1 MFTRSLVSLISLAL
15 AASAFAQTVTTFTY
29 QGELREGAQPAN
41 GAYDVRFR
49 LYDAASGVTQL
60 GPTLCVNDIAV
71 TDGRFI
77 VTLDFGAQFSQP
89 GRFLELDVR
98 SGALGDC
105 TTSAGFTTL
114 GPRQPVTNVPG
125 ASFAAVAA
133 SATTAAS
140 AATATNATQL
150 NGQPASFYTSAANL
164 STGTLADTRLSTNVP
179 RLNAASTTFT
189 GTVAASTF
197 TGSLNGNATTAT
209 TAATA
214 TNATQ
219 LNGQSALFY
228 QNAANL
234 TSGLL
239 ADARL
244 STNVPRL
251 DASNIFSGSS
261 NTFQGTLNAR
271 SLINITNPTNILA
284 AAQVLWSADVP
295 TLRVSGSGIGAANGL
310 QFSTPGAPTA
320 MRILDTGDIGI
331 GTTAP
336 EAPLHV
342 RGGGSMGAIIITPDV
357 TDTQSQL
364 VLCENTSA
372 SNGMLMRYNGTT
384 NNIEFRGRAADIETT
399 PHLTIGRDSG
409 IVEVPGE
416 LRASGGIT
424 IPATERTLWIGA
436 ADFQI
441 LFNGNHVWGNF
452 ATFISNTDILGGTC
466 RAIANVNLPQ
476 GAVITSIAFLA
487 DDTADVNATLDLR
500 RFPYVNPNT
509 MLTMATATTTGTS
522 GVQTRT
528 DTTVSSPTV
537 DNLTYIYDVEL
548 TVPRGSSG
556 NLFSYGVRIN
566 YTVTTPLP

>member
-15 AASAFAQTVTTFTY
+15 AASAFAQSATTFTY
-29 QGELREGAQPAN
+29 QGELRDGGLPAN
-41 GAYDVRFR
+41 GSYDVRFR
-49 LYDAASGVTQL
+49 LFDGLTSPTQL
-60 GPTLCVNDIAV
+60 GSQLCVDNVAV
-71 TDGRFI
+71 VDGRFA
-77 VTLDFGAQFSQP
+77 VTLDFGFQFSSP
-89 GRFLELDVR
+89 GRALELEVR
-98 SGALGDC
+98 NGAAGDC
-105 TTSAGFTTL
+105 SNAGGFVIL
-114 GPRQPVTNVPG
+114 APRQTITSVP
-125 ASFAAVAA
+125 
-133 SATTAAS
+133 
-140 AATATNATQL
+140 AATFSSTSVLATNATLL
-150 NGQPASFYTSAANL
+150 NNQPASFYSSATNIAA
-164 STGTLADTRLSTNVP
+164 GTLADARLSTNVP
-179 RLNAASTTFT
+179 RLNAASTAFT
-189 GTVAASTF
+189 GTVAAPTF
-197 TGSLNGNATTAT
+197 TGALNGN
-209 TAATA
+209 AATA

-271 SLINITNPTNILA
+271 SLINISNPTNALA
-284 AAQVLWSADVP
+284 AAQLLWSADVP
-295 TLRVSGSGIGAANGL
+295 TLRISGSGVGAANGL

-342 RGGGSMGAIIITPDV
+342 RGGGSMGTIIITPDV

-384 NNIEFRGRAADIETT
+384 NNIEFRGRAADVEST

-416 LRASGGIT
+416 LRATGGIT
-424 IPATERTLWIGA
+424 IPAAERTLWIGA

-441 LFNGNHVWGNF
+441 LFNGNHIWGNF
-452 ATFISNTDILGGTC
+452 ATSVANTDLLGGSCT
-466 RAIANVNLPQ
+466 AIANVNLPQ
-476 GAVITSIAFLA
+476 GAVVTSIAFLVE
-487 DDTADVNATLDLR
+487 DTADINATLKLR

-509 MLTMATATTTGTS
+509 VVTMASVTSSGTG

-528 DTTVSSPTV
+528 DSTVTSPTI
-537 DNLTYIYDVEL
+537 DNLAYLYDIEL
-548 TVPRGSSG
+548 TIPREASG
-556 NLFSYGVRIN
+556 NLFAFGVRVN

>member
-15 AASAFAQTVTTFTY
+15 AASAFAQSATTFTY
-29 QGELREGAQPAN
+29 QGELRDGGLPAN
-41 GAYDVRFR
+41 GSYDVRFR
-49 LYDAASGVTQL
+49 LFDGLTSPTQL
-60 GPTLCVNDIAV
+60 GSQLCVDNVAV
-71 TDGRFI
+71 VDGRFA
-77 VTLDFGAQFSQP
+77 VTLDFGFQFSSP
-89 GRFLELDVR
+89 GRALELEVR
-98 SGALGDC
+98 NGAAGDC
-105 TTSAGFTTL
+105 SNAGGFVIL
-114 GPRQPVTNVPG
+114 APRQTITSVP
-125 ASFAAVAA
+125 
-133 SATTAAS
+133 
-140 AATATNATQL
+140 AATFSSTSVLATNATLL
-150 NGQPASFYTSAANL
+150 NNQPASFYSSATNIA
-164 STGTLADTRLSTNVP
+164 SGTLADTRLSTNVP

-197 TGSLNGNATTAT
+197 NGSLNGNATTAT

-271 SLINITNPTNILA
+271 SLINISNPTNALA
-284 AAQVLWSADVP
+284 AAQLLWSADVP
-295 TLRVSGSGIGAANGL
+295 TLRISGSGVGAANGL

-342 RGGGSMGAIIITPDV
+342 RGGGTMGGIVVTPDV

-384 NNIEFRGRAADIETT
+384 NNIEFRGRAADVEST

-416 LRASGGIT
+416 LRATGGIT
-424 IPATERTLWIGA
+424 IPAAERTLWIGA

-441 LFNGNHVWGNF
+441 LFNGNHIWGNF
-452 ATFISNTDILGGTC
+452 ATSVANTDLLGGSCT
-466 RAIANVNLPQ
+466 AIANVNLPQ
-476 GAVITSIAFLA
+476 GAVVTSIAFLVE
-487 DDTADVNATLDLR
+487 DTADINATLKLR

-509 MLTMATATTTGTS
+509 VVTMASVTSSGTG

-528 DTTVSSPTV
+528 DSTVTSPTI
-537 DNLTYIYDVEL
+537 DNLAYLYDIEL
-548 TVPRGSSG
+548 TIPREASG
-556 NLFSYGVRIN
+556 NLFAFGVRVN

>member
-1 MFTRSLVSLISLAL
+1 MFTRSLVSLINLAF
-15 AASAFAQTVTTFTY
+15 AASALAQTATTFTY
-29 QGELREGAQPAN
+29 QGELRDGGLPAN
-41 GAYDVRFR
+41 GSYDIRFR
-49 LYDAASGVTQL
+49 LFDSASGTTQL
-60 GPTLCVNDIAV
+60 GSQLCVDNVAV
-71 TDGRFI
+71 VDGRFA
-77 VTLDFGAQFSQP
+77 VTLDFGFQFSSP
-89 GRFLELDVR
+89 GRALELEVR
-98 SGALGDC
+98 SGATGDC
-105 TTSAGFTTL
+105 SNAGGFVIL
-114 GPRQPVTNVPG
+114 SPRQPITSVP
-125 ASFAAVAA
+125 
-133 SATTAAS
+133 
-140 AATATNATQL
+140 AATFSNTSVLATNATLL
-150 NGQPASFYTSAANL
+150 NNQPASFYSSASNIAA
-164 STGTLADTRLSTNVP
+164 GTLADARLSTNVP
-179 RLNAASTTFT
+179 RLNAASTAFT
-189 GTVAASTF
+189 GTVTAPTF
-197 TGSLNGNATTAT
+197 TGALNGN
-209 TAATA
+209 AATA

-244 STNVPRL
+244 STNIPRL
-251 DASNIFSGSS
+251 DASNIFSAGS
-261 NTFQGTLNAR
+261 NTFQGTLSAR
-271 SLINITNPTNILA
+271 SLINITNPTNTLA
-284 AAQVLWSADVP
+284 AAQVLWSSDVP

-331 GTTAP
+331 GTTTP

-416 LRASGGIT
+416 FRASGGIT
-424 IPATERTLWIGA
+424 IPAAERTLWIGA

-441 LFNGNHVWGNF
+441 LFNGNHIWGNY
-452 ATFISNTDILGGTC
+452 ATSITNTDILGGTC

-476 GAVITSIAFLA
+476 GAVVTSIAFLT

-500 RFPYVNPNT
+500 RFPYTNPNT
-509 MLTMATATTTGTS
+509 MLTMATASSSGTS
-522 GVQTRT
+522 GVQTRS

-548 TVPRGSSG
+548 TIPRESTG
-556 NLFSYGVRIN
+556 NLFAYGVRIN

>member
-15 AASAFAQTVTTFTY
+15 AASAFAQSATTFTY
-29 QGELREGAQPAN
+29 QGELRDGGLPAN
-41 GAYDVRFR
+41 GSYDVRFR
-49 LYDAASGVTQL
+49 LFDGLTSPTQL
-60 GPTLCVNDIAV
+60 GSQLCVDNVAV
-71 TDGRFI
+71 VDGRFA
-77 VTLDFGAQFSQP
+77 VTLDFGFQFSSP
-89 GRFLELDVR
+89 GRALELEVR
-98 SGALGDC
+98 NGAAGDC
-105 TTSAGFTTL
+105 SNAGGFVIL
-114 GPRQPVTNVPG
+114 APRQTITSVP
-125 ASFAAVAA
+125 
-133 SATTAAS
+133 
-140 AATATNATQL
+140 AATFSSTSVLATNATLL
-150 NGQPASFYTSAANL
+150 NNQPASFYSSAPTIAA
-164 STGTLADTRLSTNVP
+164 GTLADARLSTNVP
-179 RLNAASTTFT
+179 RLNAASTAFT
-189 GTVAASTF
+189 GTVAAPTF
-197 TGSLNGNATTAT
+197 TGALNGN
-209 TAATA
+209 AATA

-261 NTFQGTLNAR
+261 NTFQGSLNAR
-271 SLINITNPTNILA
+271 SLVSITNPTNALA
-284 AAQVLWSADVP
+284 AAQVLWSSDVP
-295 TLRVSGSGIGAANGL
+295 TLRVSGSGVGAANGL

-342 RGGGSMGAIIITPDV
+342 RGGGSMGTIIITPDV

-384 NNIEFRGRAADIETT
+384 NNIEFRGRAADVEST

-416 LRASGGIT
+416 LRATGGIT
-424 IPATERTLWIGA
+424 IPAAERTLWIGA

-441 LFNGNHVWGNF
+441 LFNGNHIWGNF
-452 ATFISNTDILGGTC
+452 ATSVANTDLLGGSCT
-466 RAIANVNLPQ
+466 AIANVNLPQ
-476 GAVITSIAFLA
+476 GAVVTSIAFLVE
-487 DDTADVNATLDLR
+487 DTADINATLKLR

-509 MLTMATATTTGTS
+509 VVTMASVTSSGTG

-528 DTTVSSPTV
+528 DSTVTSPTI
-537 DNLTYIYDVEL
+537 DNLAYLYDIEL
-548 TVPRGSSG
+548 TIPREASG
-556 NLFSYGVRIN
+556 NLFAFGVRVN

>member
-15 AASAFAQTVTTFTY
+15 AASAFAQSATTFTY
-29 QGELREGAQPAN
+29 QGELRDGGLPAN
-41 GAYDVRFR
+41 GSYDVRFR
-49 LYDAASGVTQL
+49 LFDGLTSPTQL
-60 GPTLCVNDIAV
+60 GSQLCVDNVAV
-71 TDGRFI
+71 VDGRFA
-77 VTLDFGAQFSQP
+77 VTLDFGFQFSSP
-89 GRFLELDVR
+89 GRALELEVR
-98 SGALGDC
+98 NGAAGDC
-105 TTSAGFTTL
+105 SNAGGFVIL
-114 GPRQPVTNVPG
+114 APRQTITSVP
-125 ASFAAVAA
+125 
-133 SATTAAS
+133 
-140 AATATNATQL
+140 AATFSSTSVLATNATLL
-150 NGQPASFYTSAANL
+150 NNQPASFYSSATNIAA
-164 STGTLADTRLSTNVP
+164 GTLADARLSTNVP
-179 RLNAASTTFT
+179 RLNAASTAFT
-189 GTVAASTF
+189 GTVAAPTF
-197 TGSLNGNATTAT
+197 TGALNGN
-209 TAATA
+209 AATA

-261 NTFQGTLNAR
+261 NTFQGSLNAR
-271 SLINITNPTNILA
+271 SLVSITNPTNALA
-284 AAQVLWSADVP
+284 AAQVLWSSDVP
-295 TLRVSGSGIGAANGL
+295 TLRVSGSGVGAANGL

-342 RGGGSMGAIIITPDV
+342 RGGGSMGTIIITPDV

-384 NNIEFRGRAADIETT
+384 NNIEFRGRAADVEST

-416 LRASGGIT
+416 LRATGGIT
-424 IPATERTLWIGA
+424 IPAAERTLWIGA

-441 LFNGNHVWGNF
+441 LFNGNHIWGNF
-452 ATFISNTDILGGTC
+452 ATSVANTDLLGGSCT
-466 RAIANVNLPQ
+466 AIANVNLPQ
-476 GAVITSIAFLA
+476 GAVVTSIAFLVE
-487 DDTADVNATLDLR
+487 DTADINATLKLR

-509 MLTMATATTTGTS
+509 VVTMASVTSSGTG

-528 DTTVSSPTV
+528 DSTVTSPTI
-537 DNLTYIYDVEL
+537 DNLAYLYDIEL
-548 TVPRGSSG
+548 TIPREASG
-556 NLFSYGVRIN
+556 NLFAFGVRVN

>member
-1 MFTRSLVSLISLAL
+1 MRSLGLLAL
-15 AASAFAQTVTTFTY
+15 ALSAGCAIAQPLTTAFTY
-29 QGELREGAQPAN
+29 QGTLQFDGQLAVNA
-41 GAYDVRFR
+41 GVDVQFA
-49 LYDAASGVTQL
+49 LYSSATGNTQL
-60 GPTLCVNDIAV
+60 GSSLCLDEYT
-71 TDGRFI
+71 TDERGGL
-77 VTLDFGAQFSQP
+77 TTSLDFGSQFAGQR
-89 GRFLELDVR
+89 RFLEIRVR
-98 SGALGDC
+98 PAQVLGDC
-105 TTSAGFTTL
+105 ADAAGYVVLTPRQEITAAPYATFAPTAGAATSAIT
-114 GPRQPVTNVPG
+114 
-125 ASFAAVAA
+125 
-133 SATTAAS
+133 ATT

-179 RLNAASTTFT
+179 RLNAASTVFTGTITAPTFT
-189 GTVAASTF
+189 GA
-197 TGSLNGNATTAT
+197 LNGNASTAT
-209 TAATA
+209 TA

-234 TSGLL
+234 NSGLL

-244 STNVPRL
+244 STNIPRL

-271 SLINITNPTNILA
+271 SLINITNPTNALA

-295 TLRVSGSGIGAANGL
+295 TLRVSGSGVGAANGL

-409 IVEVPGE
+409 ALIVTP
-416 LRASGGIT
+416 
-424 IPATERTLWIGA
+424 
-436 ADFQI
+436 
-441 LFNGNHVWGNF
+441 
-452 ATFISNTDILGGTC
+452 
-466 RAIANVNLPQ
+466 
-476 GAVITSIAFLA
+476 
-487 DDTADVNATLDLR
+487 
-500 RFPYVNPNT
+500 
-509 MLTMATATTTGTS
+509 ATATGDASVQLPDDSVSATEMLDEAGLSTLTNTTAVTL
-522 GVQTRT
+522 VLQAT
-528 DTTVSSPTV
+528 TTVDTITINAPRAGRVVVMAT
-537 DNLTYIYDVEL
+537 LTYSNPDFRDQEVRTIISNIASAAASTGYPSQLRGGDFPQFVTLHKTFSVGAGANTFYLRAFTTNNAPVAFAPPVADEIVL
-548 TVPRGSSG
+548 TAIFVP
-556 NLFSYGVRIN
+556 
-566 YTVTTPLP
+566 TTY

>member
-15 AASAFAQTVTTFTY
+15 AASAFAQSATTFTY
-29 QGELREGAQPAN
+29 QGELRDGGLPAN
-41 GAYDVRFR
+41 GSYDVRFR
-49 LYDAASGVTQL
+49 LFDGLTSPTQL
-60 GPTLCVNDIAV
+60 GSQLCVDNVAV
-71 TDGRFI
+71 VDGRFA
-77 VTLDFGAQFSQP
+77 VTLDFGFQFSSP
-89 GRFLELDVR
+89 GRALELEVR
-98 SGALGDC
+98 NGAAGDC
-105 TTSAGFTTL
+105 SNAGGFVIL
-114 GPRQPVTNVPG
+114 APRQTITSVP
-125 ASFAAVAA
+125 
-133 SATTAAS
+133 
-140 AATATNATQL
+140 AATFSSTSVLATNATLL
-150 NGQPASFYTSAANL
+150 NNQPASFYSSATNIAA
-164 STGTLADTRLSTNVP
+164 GTLADARLSTNVP
-179 RLNAASTTFT
+179 RLNAASTAFT
-189 GTVAASTF
+189 GTVAAPTF
-197 TGSLNGNATTAT
+197 TGALNGN
-209 TAATA
+209 AATA

-261 NTFQGTLNAR
+261 NTFQGSLNAR
-271 SLINITNPTNILA
+271 SLVSITNPTNALA
-284 AAQVLWSADVP
+284 AAQVLWSSDVP
-295 TLRVSGSGIGAANGL
+295 TLRVSGSGVGAANGL

-342 RGGGSMGAIIITPDV
+342 RGGGSMGTIIITPDV

-384 NNIEFRGRAADIETT
+384 NNIEFRGRAADVEST

-416 LRASGGIT
+416 LRATGGIT
-424 IPATERTLWIGA
+424 IPAAERTLWIGA

-441 LFNGNHVWGNF
+441 LFNGNHIWGNF
-452 ATFISNTDILGGTC
+452 ATSVANTDLLGGSCT
-466 RAIANVNLPQ
+466 AIANVNLPQ
-476 GAVITSIAFLA
+476 GAVVTSIAFLVE
-487 DDTADVNATLDLR
+487 DTADINATLKLR

-509 MLTMATATTTGTS
+509 VVTMASVTSSGTG

-528 DTTVSSPTV
+528 DSTVTSPTI
-537 DNLTYIYDVEL
+537 DNLASLYDIEL
-548 TVPRGSSG
+548 TIPREASG
-556 NLFSYGVRIN
+556 NLFAFGVRVN

>member
-15 AASAFAQTVTTFTY
+15 AASAFAQSATTFTY
-29 QGELREGAQPAN
+29 QGELRDGGLPAN
-41 GAYDVRFR
+41 GSYDVRFR
-49 LYDAASGVTQL
+49 LFDGLTSPTQL
-60 GPTLCVNDIAV
+60 GSQLCVDNVAV
-71 TDGRFI
+71 VDGRFA
-77 VTLDFGAQFSQP
+77 VTLDFGFQFSSP
-89 GRFLELDVR
+89 GRALELEVR
-98 SGALGDC
+98 NGAAGDC
-105 TTSAGFTTL
+105 SNAGGFVIL
-114 GPRQPVTNVPG
+114 APRQTITSVP
-125 ASFAAVAA
+125 
-133 SATTAAS
+133 
-140 AATATNATQL
+140 AATFSNTSVLATNATLL
-150 NGQPASFYTSAANL
+150 NNQPASFYSSASNIAA
-164 STGTLADTRLSTNVP
+164 GTLADARLSTNVP
-179 RLNAASTTFT
+179 RLNAASTAFT
-189 GTVAASTF
+189 GTVAAPTF
-197 TGSLNGNATTAT
+197 TGALNGN
-209 TAATA
+209 AATA

-261 NTFQGTLNAR
+261 NTFQGSLNAR
-271 SLINITNPTNILA
+271 SLVSITNPTNALA
-284 AAQVLWSADVP
+284 AAQVLWSSDVP
-295 TLRVSGSGIGAANGL
+295 TLRVSGSGVGAANGL

-384 NNIEFRGRAADIETT
+384 NNIEFRGRAADVEST

-416 LRASGGIT
+416 LRATGGIT
-424 IPATERTLWIGA
+424 IPAAERTLWIGA

-441 LFNGNHVWGNF
+441 LFNGNHIWGNF
-452 ATFISNTDILGGTC
+452 ATSVANTDLLGGSCT
-466 RAIANVNLPQ
+466 AIANVNLPQ
-476 GAVITSIAFLA
+476 GAVVTSIAFLVE
-487 DDTADVNATLDLR
+487 DTADINATLKLR

-509 MLTMATATTTGTS
+509 VVTMASVTSSGTG

-528 DTTVSSPTV
+528 DSTVTSPTI
-537 DNLTYIYDVEL
+537 DNLAYLYDIEL
-548 TVPRGSSG
+548 TIPREASG
-556 NLFSYGVRIN
+556 NLFAFGVRVN

>member
-15 AASAFAQTVTTFTY
+15 AASAFAQSATTFTY
-29 QGELREGAQPAN
+29 QGELRDGGLPAN
-41 GAYDVRFR
+41 GSYDVRFR
-49 LYDAASGVTQL
+49 LFDGLTSPTQL
-60 GPTLCVNDIAV
+60 GSQLCVDNVAV
-71 TDGRFI
+71 VDGRFA
-77 VTLDFGAQFSQP
+77 VTLDFGFQFSSP
-89 GRFLELDVR
+89 GRALELEVR
-98 SGALGDC
+98 NGAAGDC
-105 TTSAGFTTL
+105 SNAGGFVIL
-114 GPRQPVTNVPG
+114 APRQTITSVP
-125 ASFAAVAA
+125 
-133 SATTAAS
+133 
-140 AATATNATQL
+140 AATFSSTSVLATNATLL
-150 NGQPASFYTSAANL
+150 NNQPASFYSSATNIAA
-164 STGTLADTRLSTNVP
+164 GTLADARLSTNVP
-179 RLNAASTTFT
+179 RLNAASTAFT
-189 GTVAASTF
+189 GTVAAPTF
-197 TGSLNGNATTAT
+197 TGALNGN
-209 TAATA
+209 AATA

-239 ADARL
+239 ADAGL

-261 NTFQGTLNAR
+261 NTFQGSLNAR
-271 SLINITNPTNILA
+271 SLVSITNPTNALA
-284 AAQVLWSADVP
+284 AAQVLWSSDVP
-295 TLRVSGSGIGAANGL
+295 TLRVSGSGVGAANGL

-342 RGGGSMGAIIITPDV
+342 RGGGSMGTIIITPDV

-384 NNIEFRGRAADIETT
+384 NNIEFRGRAADVEST

-416 LRASGGIT
+416 LRATGGIT
-424 IPATERTLWIGA
+424 IPAAERTLWIGA

-441 LFNGNHVWGNF
+441 LFNGNHIWGNF
-452 ATFISNTDILGGTC
+452 ATSVANTDLLGGSCT
-466 RAIANVNLPQ
+466 AIANVNLPQ
-476 GAVITSIAFLA
+476 GAVVTSIAFLVE
-487 DDTADVNATLDLR
+487 DTADINATLKLR

-509 MLTMATATTTGTS
+509 VVTMASVTSSGTG

-528 DTTVSSPTV
+528 DSTVTSPTI
-537 DNLTYIYDVEL
+537 DNLAYLYDIEL
-548 TVPRGSSG
+548 TIPREASG
-556 NLFSYGVRIN
+556 NLFAFGVRVN